1 MSISHRIQRL
11 LDGAQLQE
19 IAGRDQD
26 VSALWA
32 KSVASARDARNLA
45 NSPDN
50 QYVLGYQA
58 LLQMGTALLAAAGFR
73 TRGSQGHHANT
84 FYAVAALGIEGLEE
98 IDIRTERIRKMRKLS
113 AYEPSSPTPEQLA
126 HLRELLDTT
135 LPAARKWLIAKR
147 PGAPL
152 ARLAEELS

>member
-1 MSISHRIQRL
+1 MSIPHRIQRL

-19 IAGRDQD
+19 VTATDEN
-26 VSALWA
+26 VSALWEKA
-32 KSVASARDARNLA
+32 VASARDARNLA

-58 LLQMGTALLAAAGFR
+58 LLQMGTAILSAAGYR

-84 FYAVAALGIEGLEE
+84 FYAVASLGVEGLEE

-113 AYEPSSPTPEQLA
+113 AYEPGSPSPEQLD

-135 LPAARKWLIAKR
+135 LPAARAWLAVKR
-147 PGAPL
+147 PGAVIV
-152 ARLAEELS
+152 RESS